1 VQHQKPREI
10 AYRVLRESARSH
22 EYVEPALDKALASI
36 HLATR
41 DRALARE
48 LTFGVIRWQS
58 ALDWLIDRKVQRPPQ
73 PEALRI
79 LLRLGLY
86 QLFWLDR
93 VPEHAAVHETVEMAK
108 RTGLGQSTGFLNA
121 ILRGYIRERTVTTD
135 LLQRLKQENPAVGWS
150 HPGWLATRWQQRW
163 GTEATLRLLEWNNRP
178 AHVFARLNTLKAT
191 PEALLARWQEEKV
204 EATLGRWDWVEDNL
218 VSELREH
225 PPLPALGS
233 FQDGWFY
240 VQDPSTHLAVTT
252 LDPRPGERVL
262 DWCAAPGG
270 KTTLIAQRM
279 ENRGVIVAHDLTAE
293 RLALVEDNCR
303 RLGVNCVRN
312 ALTLEATTGSAAET
326 PFDRVLVD
334 APCSNTG
341 VLRRRVELRWRLR
354 QEEITRLAADQ
365 LGLLAAAA
373 RWVKPGGVL
382 VYSTCSLETEENQGV
397 AGAFLAA
404 HAGWVKEGE
413 RELRP
418 FADGVDGAYC
428 ARLKAPAAA

>member
-1 VQHQKPREI
+1 VQPQKPREI

-22 EYVEPALDKALASI
+22 EYVEQALDTALTSI
-36 HLATR
+36 NLATR

-58 ALDWLIDRKVQRPPQ
+58 AIDWLIDRKVQRPPQ

-86 QLFWLDR
+86 QMFWLDR
-93 VPEHAAVHETVEMAK
+93 VPDHAAVHETVEMAK

-121 ILRGYIRERTVTTD
+121 ILRGYAREKAATEA
-135 LLQRLKQENPAVGWS
+135 LLERLKQENPAVGWS

-163 GTEATLRLLEWNNRP
+163 GSEATLRLLEWNNQP

-191 PEALLARWQEEKV
+191 PEALLARWLEEHV
-204 EATLGRWDWVEDNL
+204 EATLGRWDWVEENL

-233 FQDGWFY
+233 FRDGWFY
-240 VQDPSTHLAVTT
+240 VQDPSTHLAVAV

-270 KTTLIAQRM
+270 KTTHLAQRM
-279 ENRGVIVAHDLTAE
+279 ENRGVIVAHDITAD
-293 RLALVEDNCR
+293 RLALVEENCR
-303 RLGVNCVRN
+303 RLGVNCVRT
-312 ALTLEATTGSAAET
+312 AFTLEATSGSAAET
-326 PFDRVLVD
+326 AFDRVLVD

-354 QEEITRLAADQ
+354 EEELARLAAEQ
-365 LGLLAAAA
+365 RALLQQASA
-373 RWVKPGGVL
+373 WVKPGGVL
-382 VYSTCSLETEENQGV
+382 VYSTCSLEAEENQAV
-397 AGAFLAA
+397 TAGFLASNP
-404 HAGWVKEGE
+404 GWVLERE

-428 ARLKAPAAA
+428 ARFLAP